1 MNLYQSEYVRSQ
13 SKFTS
18 MDKSSK
24 EDTHFIENS
33 EVILNQISSLEDHF
47 LGEEMRDTVRIAALP
62 SIADNLLPP
71 ILKEMS
77 LLGYHY
83 EVFIIAES
91 KIIEEQFYM
100 DEYDIGFAQDLKQ
113 GSICMIKEPY
123 YAIAPK
129 NSPFSEKNVTTI
141 HELMDTP
148 LILPDA
154 NCDIRISFDKL
165 LKKYSYCPNSFI
177 EVSQNEPI
185 LSFVESDM
193 GVSIAPKMMISNLPN
208 NVKALEILDDDFYR
222 TVDLLSNSYK
232 LTDLIVSIVNL
243 LSRYS

>member
-1 MNLYQSEYVRSQ
+1 MNLYQSEYIRSL
-13 SKFTS
+13 SKFAS
-18 MDKSSK
+18 MDKSPK
-24 EDTHFIENS
+24 EDPHFIENS
-33 EVILNQISSLEDHF
+33 EIILDQITSLEDHF
-47 LGEEMRDTVRIAALP
+47 LSEEIQNTVRIAALP
-62 SIADNLLPP
+62 NIAYNLLPP

-83 EVFIIAES
+83 EIFIIDES

-100 DEYDIGFAQDLKQ
+100 DEYDIGFAQDLKL

-123 YAIAPK
+123 YAIVPK
-129 NSPFSEKNVTTI
+129 DSPFSEKSVTTI

-148 LILPDA
+148 LILPDV

-177 EVSQNEPI
+177 EVSQNDPI
-185 LSFVESDM
+185 ISFVECGM
-193 GVSIAPKMMISNLPN
+193 GVTIAPKMMISNLPDK
-208 NVKALEILDDDFYR
+208 VKAIEILDDNFYR
-222 TVDLLSNSYK
+222 TVDLLSNSYR